1 MAFKKK
7 AMGSEEELA
16 SFTEQFN
23 AKFKEIQGFSWEE
36 PNGLGGKNYYPL
48 IICNKKKI
56 KKDVY
61 GALTEVKSQ
70 NIEEKLRRDEYSN
83 FYEFQNDINM
93 MSQAYE
99 V

>member
-1 MAFKKK
+1 
-7 AMGSEEELA
+7 
-16 SFTEQFN
+16 
-23 AKFKEIQGFSWEE
+23 
-36 PNGLGGKNYYPL
+36 
-48 IICNKKKI
+48 
-56 KKDVY
+56 VY